1 MTDRSSF
8 VLTQYPLWEVDEDG
22 WTKSVEEESSVAL
35 VVVDRDSKIRN
46 WQLKQAILVF
56 DEEKVI

>member
-8 VLTQYPLWEVDEDG
+8 VLTQYTLWEVDEDG